1 MIRQNSL
8 LNAFDDFSC
17 AVTRPQEHNIASKST
32 AKLDLEITP
41 SLHTSI
47 NSPLKIRWKHNSILP
62 RKLIARQ
69 IKT

>member
-47 NSPLKIRWKHNSILP
+47 NSPLKIR
-62 RKLIARQ
+62 
-69 IKT
+69 